1 MKRWI
6 AVLAAGLVGSTL
18 SVPAAVADTC
28 RTHWGSAEKTSRSLG
43 NGSVTGLRAGG
54 HACFDRFV
62 VAGGSS
68 ALVGYVSVLRADP
81 SDRVVP
87 LAGGARLRIVVFG
100 QLAGNRLP
108 SLPSVAGLRTFR
120 QVAWAGN
127 FEAVNSVGLGVRAR
141 LPFRVFTIGGA
152 HPRVVID
159 VAHHW

>member
-6 AVLAAGLVGSTL
+6 AVLAAGLVGGTL

-28 RTHWGSAEKTSRSLG
+28 RTHWGSADKTSRGLG
-43 NGSVTGLRAGG
+43 GRPVTGLRAGG
-54 HACFDRFV
+54 HACFDRLV
-62 VAGGSS
+62 VDGGSS
-68 ALVGYVSVLRADP
+68 VQVGYVSQLRQDP
-81 SDRVVP
+81 SDRVIT

-100 QLAGNRLP
+100 QLVGNRLP
-108 SLPSVAGLRTFR
+108 SIPSVAGMRTFR

-141 LPFRVFTIGGA
+141 LPFRVFAIGGA

>member
-28 RTHWGSAEKTSRSLG
+28 RTNWGSVDKANRSLG
-43 NGSVTGLRAGG
+43 NGLVTGLRAGG

-62 VAGGSS
+62 VAGGVGYQ
-68 ALVGYVSVLRADP
+68 VGYVSVLRADA
-81 SDRVVP
+81 SDRVIP
-87 LAGGARLRIVVFG
+87 LAGGARLRIVVLG
-100 QLAGNRLP
+100 QLQGNRLP
-108 SLPSVAGLRTFR
+108 SIPPVVGMRSFR
-120 QVAWAGN
+120 QVKWAGN
-127 FEAVNSVGLGVRAR
+127 FEGVNSVGLGVRAK